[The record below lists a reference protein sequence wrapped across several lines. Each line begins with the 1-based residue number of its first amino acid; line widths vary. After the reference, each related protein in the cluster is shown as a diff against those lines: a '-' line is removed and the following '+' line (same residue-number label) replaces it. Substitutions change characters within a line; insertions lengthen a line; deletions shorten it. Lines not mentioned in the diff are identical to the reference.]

1 MCHAIFIYPT
11 ALLLAC
17 SGSAEKRDANSA
29 PVIQSLSITGD
40 TFSTSD
46 TLTCSVQYIDED
58 DDVVSASY
66 EWTNQNGD
74 AIGFNNTIT
83 LQVGIVEP
91 LEMINCL
98 VTLDDGTTS
107 VSEIASATI
116 TNTNPTV
123 DSIAIEPSD
132 NITPESTLTCSATAS
147 DIDGGTPT
155 LSLLVGA

>member
-1 MCHAIFIYPT
+1 M
-11 ALLLAC
+11 
-17 SGSAEKRDANSA
+17 
-29 PVIQSLSITGD
+29 SITGD
-40 TFSTSD
+40 TFTSD
-46 TLTCSVQYIDED
+46 TLTCSVQYVDED

-74 AIGFNNTIT
+74 AIGFNDTIT
-83 LQVGIVEP
+83 LQVGVVEP
-91 LEMINCL
+91 LEMIYCM

-123 DSIAIEPSD
+123 DSIAIDPID
-132 NITPESTLTCSATAS
+132 NITPESTLICSATAS

-155 LSLLVGA
+155 LSYWWERDGVSLASTDTLVANCW